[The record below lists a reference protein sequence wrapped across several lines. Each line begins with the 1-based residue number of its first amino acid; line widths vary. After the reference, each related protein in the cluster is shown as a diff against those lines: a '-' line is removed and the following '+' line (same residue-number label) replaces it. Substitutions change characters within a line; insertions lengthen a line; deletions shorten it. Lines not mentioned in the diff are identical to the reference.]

1 MDMKIL
7 MILLGIIIVVLM
19 YKQIKKGN
27 ISDFTLIRAWGI
39 MIIAIIMVII
49 CFVKVL
55 FNLD

>member
-19 YKQIKKGN
+19 YKHIKKGN